1 MQPFRELRV
10 WQRAHRLALAVY
22 RTTESFPSG
31 ERFGLAAQLRRSA
44 GAVGA
49 NLAEGSKARHPA
61 DYARILNV
69 AEKEAAETENHLML
83 ARDLG
88 LLRPLDAKDLLGQV
102 DELGRMLNALRSRVE
117 ASARPSRPSTPNP

>member
-1 MQPFRELRV
+1 
-10 WQRAHRLALAVY
+10 
-22 RTTESFPSG
+22 
-31 ERFGLAAQLRRSA
+31 
-44 GAVGA
+44 
-49 NLAEGSKARHPA
+49 
-61 DYARILNV
+61 
-69 AEKEAAETENHLML
+69 ML